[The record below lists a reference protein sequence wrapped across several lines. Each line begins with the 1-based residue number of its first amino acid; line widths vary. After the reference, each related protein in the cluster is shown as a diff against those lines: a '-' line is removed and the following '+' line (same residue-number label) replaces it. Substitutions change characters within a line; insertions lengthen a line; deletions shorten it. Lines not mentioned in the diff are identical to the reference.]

1 MPRHHNK
8 TFATALAFLL
18 GGFGAH
24 RFYLRGSVDRL
35 GLLHVM
41 SVPICGLVV
50 GLAHDAN
57 WFYKVLPLLVSY
69 IAGYIEGF
77 VIGLETDEKFD
88 AKYNASSG
96 KRSDSGWMLAVVLVL
111 MLGVAAVVA
120 IGTIS
125 RLFDLLYTGGA
136 YG

>member
-1 MPRHHNK
+1 MSRHHNK

-18 GGFGAH
+18 GGVGAH
-24 RFYLRGSVDRL
+24 RFYLRGSVDKL

-41 SVPICGLVV
+41 SVPLCGLVV
-50 GLAHDAN
+50 GLAPEAN

-88 AKYNASSG
+88 ARYNAGSG
-96 KRSDSGWMLAVVLVL
+96 RRSESGWMLAVVLVA

-120 IGTIS
+120 IGTLS